1 MVQGKKQLNSK
12 PKFADVVNTFRLY
25 NRNKPSAE
33 IAGGLH
39 VYKTYTIPYRSFG
52 HGHFRSKLKD
62 NDKGTTILIILSSI
76 PFIFK

>member
-39 VYKTYTIPYRSFG
+39 VYTYTIPYRLFG
-52 HGHFRSKLKD
+52 HGHFRSKLKR
-62 NDKGTTILIILSSI
+62 
-76 PFIFK
+76 

>member
-12 PKFADVVNTFRLY
+12 PKFVDVVNTFRLY

-39 VYKTYTIPYRSFG
+39 VYKTYTIQYRSFG
-52 HGHFRSKLKD
+52 HGHFRSKLKR
-62 NDKGTTILIILSSI
+62 
-76 PFIFK
+76 

>member
-33 IAGGLH
+33 IAEGLFLL
-39 VYKTYTIPYRSFG
+39 YKRILFHTGHLVMVIFG
-52 HGHFRSKLKD
+52 Q
-62 NDKGTTILIILSSI
+62 N
-76 PFIFK
+76 

>member
-12 PKFADVVNTFRLY
+12 PKFANVVNTFRLY

-39 VYKTYTIPYRSFG
+39 YFMA
-52 HGHFRSKLKD
+52 
-62 NDKGTTILIILSSI
+62 
-76 PFIFK
+76 

>member
-12 PKFADVVNTFRLY
+12 PKFVDVVNTFRLY

-39 VYKTYTIPYRSFG
+39 VYKTYTIPYRSFS
-52 HGHFRSKLKD
+52 FKIK
-62 NDKGTTILIILSSI
+62 KITIKAQ
-76 PFIFK
+76 PY

>member
-33 IAGGLH
+33 IAGACMFIKRILFHTGHL
-39 VYKTYTIPYRSFG
+39 VMVIFG
-52 HGHFRSKLKD
+52 Q
-62 NDKGTTILIILSSI
+62 N
-76 PFIFK
+76 